1 VAVPQRPLPRSVS
14 ALILLDNRSAEL
26 PLRHFVDVI
35 AEKDGKRFLVSL
47 KRQQVSGTT
56 EQKVPFE
63 VISLA
68 DAVTKDGFT
77 KAYLVLGG
85 EGWTSRALCT
95 EADLSHLV
103 AADNF
108 NPNPRTLC
116 RVRESRETLSSA
128 ARRRNEKGARGSAGA

>member
-1 VAVPQRPLPRSVS
+1 VAVPQRLLPRSVS
-14 ALILLDNRSAEL
+14 ALILLDNRSGEL

-35 AEKDGKRFLVSL
+35 AEKDGKRFVVSL
-47 KRQQVSGTT
+47 KWQQVLGTA

-85 EGWTSRALCT
+85 EGWTLRAFYT
-95 EADLSHLV
+95 ESGLASHLV
-103 AADNF
+103 AADKA
-108 NPNPRTLC
+108 PILTLGHL
-116 RVRESRETLSSA
+116 SRSRIKGNSELGRASA
-128 ARRRNEKGARGSAGA
+128 K